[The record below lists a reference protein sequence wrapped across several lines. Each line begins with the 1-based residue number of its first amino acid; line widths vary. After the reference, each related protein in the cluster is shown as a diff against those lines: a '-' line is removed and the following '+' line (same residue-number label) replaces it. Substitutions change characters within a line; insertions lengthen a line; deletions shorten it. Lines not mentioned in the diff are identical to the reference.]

1 MCFSTRLGGVHAR
14 CSRPDERRCAAGCC
28 CCCCR
33 RRRRRY
39 STTAAN
45 MAEDD
50 SEWVVESIVGYLGSP
65 EWVVPVTDF
74 MENKC
79 TVFDDEDENKL
90 SYTEIHQQYKTLV
103 ENLLGN
109 YMQEV
114 GIDEQQF
121 LDACTSPFAKSQT
134 LQSAF
139 QTVLATDDFQ
149 IFHSMMVQKN
159 MELQLEA
166 LRVIKERNGA
176 LPECLTDGMDVMT
189 ELQDQEMKILQEV
202 LKKSKEEYDEEM
214 SRREFLEEDVG
225 STSSRCSDK
234 PKAENSEAQITST
247 APRQQ
252 SNAAKS
258 RAEGGGDSS
267 RSDGHHVPLVNGN
280 TELNLVNGKSVTKA
294 GSRTNASGGGATK
307 GAAKL
312 SSASKTPPD
321 CGSNG
326 AESRVLP
333 AVRAP
338 VKGGE
343 SPVGLAPGTK
353 ERTAAEA
360 GLEEARREA
369 GFSEPYTELTTSQQE
384 QLQQRAAYLCQQRDK
399 LQALKREQQRS
410 KQATPPEESPA
421 EEVAPPGGVQ
431 ATVPEAVGQSQRNG
445 ACTPPPPSLPPAQ
458 HSSKQKG
465 ISAEERKKLQK
476 RKHLADKLKEEVI
489 NK

>member
-1 MCFSTRLGGVHAR
+1 
-14 CSRPDERRCAAGCC
+14 
-28 CCCCR
+28 
-33 RRRRRY
+33 
-39 STTAAN
+39 

-90 SYTEIHQQYKTLV
+90 SYTEIHQQYKTMV

-114 GIDEQQF
+114 GINEQQF
-121 LDACTSPFAKSQT
+121 LDACTSPFAKSKT
-134 LQSAF
+134 LQSVF

-214 SRREFLEEDVG
+214 SRRELLDEDVG
-225 STSSRCSDK
+225 SASSSCSDK
-234 PKAENSEAQITST
+234 PTAENREAQITST
-247 APRQQ
+247 APRQL
-252 SNAAKS
+252 SNAGK
-258 RAEGGGDSS
+258 
-267 RSDGHHVPLVNGN
+267 
-280 TELNLVNGKSVTKA
+280 VNGKSVTKA
-294 GSRTNASGGGATK
+294 GSRTNAPGGGATK
-307 GAAKL
+307 GAAKH
-312 SSASKTPPD
+312 SSASKPPPD

-326 AESRVLP
+326 VESRVLS

-338 VKGGE
+338 VKSRE
-343 SPVGLAPGTK
+343 RLPRDLAPGATK
-353 ERTAAEA
+353 KPSRRETTGRKPKAC
-360 GLEEARREA
+360 LEEGAQGRA
-369 GFSEPYTELTTSQQE
+369 GFSQPYTELTMCQQE
-384 QLQQRAAYLCQQRDK
+384 QLQQRAAYLRQQRDK

-410 KQATPPEESPA
+410 KQGTPPEETPA
-421 EEVAPPGGVQ
+421 TPAAPPGE
-431 ATVPEAVGQSQRNG
+431 ATAAVPETLGQSQRNG
-445 ACTPPPPSLPPAQ
+445 ACTPPPLLPPPAPLPPAQ
-458 HSSKQKG
+458 HAANSSKQKE